1 VYQAWWTQDLSAKSI
16 GSSYGDAVFWGSKMN
31 SPFQIKLATGW
42 GAYDSKKN
50 GGQYAGLDVLTILV
64 WEPSSYPKDK
74 APWIIPSE
82 YRECDAR
89 SHKEQKKKGS
99 YWLLTVDIDDGN
111 CSIDAVKAVIID
123 LFGIDQLVR
132 IYSTGS
138 ATVDCRKWRV
148 LIPLE
153 KPLEASRWQMWQL
166 SLNLWLIE
174 HGITPDRALERYG
187 QLVYLPNVP
196 PTHRGSDDEPLF
208 YQNELIGNDL
218 LTESSSQK
226 WADWLALQTTINR
239 QHESVAKAAASTKS
253 LAHKNSDGTSVIEV
267 FNQRYQIE
275 DLLKEYGY
283 QPHANG
289 SDWRSPYQQGKTFA
303 TRNWGDYWTSLSSS
317 DVSAGL
323 GFQSESGC
331 CGNAFSLYLH
341 FQHRG
346 DLKRAVK
353 ELME

>member
-1 VYQAWWTQDLSAKSI
+1 
-16 GSSYGDAVFWGSKMN
+16 MN
-31 SPFQIKLATGW
+31 TPFQIELATGW

-50 GGQYAGLDVLTILV
+50 GGQYAGLNILNILA
-64 WEPSSYPKDK
+64 WMPSSSPKDK

-82 YRECDAR
+82 YRESDAR
-89 SHKEQKKKGS
+89 SHKKQRELGK
-99 YWLLTVDIDDGN
+99 YWLLTVDIDEGN
-111 CSIDAVKAVIID
+111 IAIDVIKDVIIG
-123 LFGIDQLVR
+123 LFGNDQLAR

-148 LIPLE
+148 IIPLD
-153 KPLEASRWQMWQL
+153 KPLEAQRWQMWQS
-166 SLNLWLIE
+166 SLNSWLIE
-174 HGITPDRALERYG
+174 QGIKPDRALERCG

-196 PTHRGSDDEPLF
+196 PDYRGEDGEPLF
-208 YQNELIGNDL
+208 YQNEVIGNDL
-218 LTESSSQK
+218 LTESSSQT
-226 WADWLALQTTINR
+226 WADWLALQTTITQ
-239 QHESVAKAAASTKS
+239 QHESVAKAVASTKS
-253 LAHKNSDGTSVIEV
+253 LAHKNSAGTSVIEV

-323 GFQSESGC
+323 GFKSNFGCSGS
-331 CGNAFSLYLH
+331 AFSLYLH
-341 FQHRG
+341 FQHYG
-346 DLKRAVK
+346 DLKRATK